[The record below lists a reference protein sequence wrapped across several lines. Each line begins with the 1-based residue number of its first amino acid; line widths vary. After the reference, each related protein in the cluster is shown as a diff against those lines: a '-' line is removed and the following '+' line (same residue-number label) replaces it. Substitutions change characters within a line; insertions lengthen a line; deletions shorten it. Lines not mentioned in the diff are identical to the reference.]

1 MRKNWI
7 KLGLLVSAVWFF
19 GVSDAVAQDPGKP
32 VRIENPKELK
42 PAKIDKNAEKLDI
55 KKEEIKKDP
64 EKVEEKQL
72 TKPIIE
78 GAPKPK
84 PDAPAKIE
92 PRKEQVKPVQ
102 EIAPGR
108 KLPEPAKEAAPKP
121 KPDKP
126 IKEAAPKPKPDKPI
140 KAAPEPP
147 KKGRPV
153 GELKDKPEKD
163 KNAHKERHALTPEQK
178 ECKIERTA
186 CRQDC
191 KSVKNECG
199 KGKNC
204 AELHKACKAE
214 CDKKFVCH

>member
-1 MRKNWI
+1 M
-7 KLGLLVSAVWFF
+7 A
-19 GVSDAVAQDPGKP
+19 DAVAQDPGKP

-42 PAKIDKNAEKLDI
+42 LEKIDKNAEKIDI
-55 KKEEIKKDP
+55 KKEEIKKNP
-64 EKVEEKQL
+64 EKIDEKQL

-78 GAPKPK
+78 APPKPK

-92 PRKEQVKPVQ
+92 PRKDQVKPVKDAVP
-102 EIAPGR
+102 ER
-108 KLPEPAKEAAPKP
+108 KPAKPIKDAAPEP

-126 IKEAAPKPKPDKPI
+126 V

-147 KKGRPV
+147 KNGRPV
-153 GELKDKPEKD
+153 GELKDKPEKE
-163 KNAHKERHALTPEQK
+163 KKAHKERVLTPEQK

-191 KSVKNECG
+191 KALKNECG
-199 KGKNC
+199 KGKKC
-204 AELHKACKAE
+204 ADLHKACKAE